1 MLPNTAKT
9 LIMFYIYILRMKNGQ
24 LYTGF
29 TTDIDRRIGEH
40 NRGIVKSTSKRR
52 PLELI
57 HYEVYK
63 LESDARRRERFLKT
77 SEGKRLLRKQI
88 RDILNID

>member
-1 MLPNTAKT
+1 M
-9 LIMFYIYILRMKNGQ
+9 YYVYILKMKNGQ

-29 TTDIDRRIGEH
+29 TTDIDRRMAEH

-63 LESDARRRERFLKT
+63 LESDAHRRERFLKT
-77 SEGKRLLRKQI
+77 SEGKRLLKKQI
-88 RDILNID
+88 RDVLGNF

>member
-1 MLPNTAKT
+1 M
-9 LIMFYIYILRMKNGQ
+9 YYVYILRMKNDQ

-29 TTDIDRRIGEH
+29 TGDLDRRLSEH

-52 PLELI
+52 PLQLI
-57 HYEVYK
+57 HYEAYL

-77 SEGKRLLRKQI
+77 SEGKELLRKQI
-88 RDILNID
+88 RDVLIEAESCRSG

>member
-1 MLPNTAKT
+1 MYYV
-9 LIMFYIYILRMKNGQ
+9 YIIKMKNGQ

-29 TTDIDRRIGEH
+29 TTDIERRIEEH
-40 NRGIVKSTSKRR
+40 YRGNVKSTRHRR
-52 PLELI
+52 PLKLI
-57 HYEVYK
+57 HYEVYM

-88 RDILNID
+88 RDVLEEEQIT